1 MDTNVISSAGNKV
14 VEVPGMDLDPDDCA
28 GWLQVRID
36 KKKEPKIPI
45 SSVHMARKASA
56 KATSAARMPSI
67 LPKEE
72 TKVILRPRGGLDLAK
87 TPIVTVILA
96 IRTAADLSPAETAL
110 DTQCPNIPQN
120 IMVISTPDEQR
131 ARRYANIKSIVVGN
145 KTYEVGSY
153 AAAPHEMAVK
163 GVVKFIPLEVS
174 ANTINENV
182 LNVRNPLARG
192 AQRIGSSTTIIVAF
206 QGPKVPYYVYYGGGL
221 LKCTLYRK
229 HFDVC
234 RTCGKVGHR
243 MDVCPTPEAKTCKDC
258 GKEAKQNHQCNPK
271 CKLCG
276 GPHLTG
282 DRTCS
287 NRFKTPYV
295 IKCRQWEKTKMAA
308 PKEKAG
314 KVPAKTK
321 GNFPQL
327 RRPRSRG
334 SRTRSRS
341 RSRSVGGTVTWAQK
355 AQPESEEMKSLK
367 EANKQQARKLT
378 EQEKIIKKMAADMAA
393 MKQKMTQLSTKQQ
406 PETAATDEET
416 RFPRTTR
423 RSTETSGRARTV
435 EALEERVDKIEVS
448 LFQIESMLNA
458 ALSTLTRVVERL
470 DTIASAIPA
479 QQWQQR

>member
-1 MDTNVISSAGNKV
+1 
-14 VEVPGMDLDPDDCA
+14 
-28 GWLQVRID
+28 
-36 KKKEPKIPI
+36 
-45 SSVHMARKASA
+45 MARKASA
-56 KATSAARMPSI
+56 KATRAARMPSI

-72 TKVILRPRGGLDLAK
+72 TKVIVRPRGGLDLAK
-87 TPIVTVILA
+87 TPIVNVISA
-96 IRTAADLSPAETAL
+96 IRTAANLSPAETAL

-145 KTYEVGSY
+145 KTYEVGAY
-153 AAAPHEMAVK
+153 AAAPHGTVK
-163 GVVKFIPLEVS
+163 GVVKGIPLEDS
-174 ANTINENV
+174 ANTINENI
-182 LNVRNPLARG
+182 LNVRNPLARA

-206 QGPKVPYYVYYGGGL
+206 EGPKVPYYVYYGGGL

-258 GKEAKQNHQCNPK
+258 GKQAEQNHQCNPK

-295 IKCRQWEKTKMAA
+295 IKCRQWEKKTKMAA
-308 PKEKAG
+308 PKENAG
-314 KVPAKTK
+314 KVPANTE

-334 SRTRSRS
+334 SSRTRSRS
-341 RSRSVGGTVTWAQK
+341 RSRSVGSTVTWAQK
-355 AQPESEEMKSLK
+355 ARPESEEMKTLK
-367 EANKQQARKLT
+367 EANQQQARKLA
-378 EQEKIIKKMAADMAA
+378 EQENIIKRMAADMAA

-416 RFPRTTR
+416 RPPPTKR

-435 EALEERVDKIEVS
+435 EALEERVDKIEAS
-448 LFQIESMLNA
+448 LLQMEGKLNA

-470 DTIASAIPA
+470 DSIASAIPA